1 MMTLLDFFSIAS
13 SRYHLLNSAAPAKS
27 SHVTC
32 IACFCLLDSIDE
44 QLSKSHVP
52 LLPIAATITASSSR
66 RTRVQKVPI
75 AFDEL
80 ELEHQREYQREHQTT
95 WNSMAVFYVSAVN
108 LCERSETMRAQHTNM
123 RA

>member
-1 MMTLLDFFSIAS
+1 MTTLLDFFSIAS
-13 SRYHLLNSAAPAKS
+13 SRYHLLNSAPPKS

-95 WNSMAVFYVSAVN
+95 LISMAVFYVSAVI
-108 LCERSETMRAQHTNM
+108 LCERSNPMRA
-123 RA
+123 

>member
-1 MMTLLDFFSIAS
+1 MTTLLDFFSIAS
-13 SRYHLLNSAAPAKS
+13 SHYHLLNSAAPAKA

-52 LLPIAATITASSSR
+52 LLHIAATITASSAR
-66 RTRVQKVPI
+66 RVQKVPI

-95 WNSMAVFYVSAVN
+95 LISMAVFYVSAVI

>member
-1 MMTLLDFFSIAS
+1 MTTLLDFFSIAS
-13 SRYHLLNSAAPAKS
+13 SRYHLLNSAPAKS

-52 LLPIAATITASSSR
+52 LLHIAATITASSAR
-66 RTRVQKVPI
+66 RVQKVPI

-95 WNSMAVFYVSAVN
+95 LISMAVFYVSAVI